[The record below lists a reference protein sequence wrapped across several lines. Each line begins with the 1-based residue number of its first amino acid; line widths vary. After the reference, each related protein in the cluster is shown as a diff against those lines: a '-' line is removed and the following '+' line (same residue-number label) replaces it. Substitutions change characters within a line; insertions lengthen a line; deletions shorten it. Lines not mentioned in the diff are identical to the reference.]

1 MKRYL
6 ALLIASIF
14 MWGVVI
20 AQPQVDDVT
29 QALNGGDLGNMVK
42 YFDNVVDITLNNDQS
57 TYSKTQ
63 AEMVIRK
70 FLAKNSA
77 KSFQVTFTTY
87 KGDVANYN
95 SFIIIGELKNNAR
108 GSYKVYF
115 FFKQKGKFHFIQK
128 IKFE

>member
-1 MKRYL
+1 MKKYL

-14 MWGVVI
+14 MWGAVI
-20 AQPQVDDVT
+20 AQPQVDDVI

-77 KSFQVTFTTY
+77 KSFHVKLQ
-87 KGDVANYN
+87 GDQRDAFY
-95 SFIIIGELKNNAR
+95 IIGELKNNAH
-108 GSYKVYF
+108 GTYTVYF
-115 FFKQKGKFHFIQK
+115 FFKQKGKLRVIQK

>member
-14 MWGVVI
+14 MWGVII

-29 QALNGGDLGNMVK
+29 QALNTGDLGNMVK

-57 TYSKTQ
+57 TYSKVQ

-70 FLAKNSA
+70 FLSKNSA
-77 KSFQVTFTTY
+77 KSFQVKY
-87 KGDVANYN
+87 RGNVSNDN
-95 SFIIIGELKNNAR
+95 SFFIIGELKNNAQ

-115 FFKQKGKFHFIQK
+115 FFKQKGKLHIIQK